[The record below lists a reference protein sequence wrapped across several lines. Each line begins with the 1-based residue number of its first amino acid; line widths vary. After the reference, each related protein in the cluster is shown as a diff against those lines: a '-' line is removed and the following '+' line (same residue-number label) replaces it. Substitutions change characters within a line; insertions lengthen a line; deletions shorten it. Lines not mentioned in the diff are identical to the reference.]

1 MLVKELINVL
11 SGLDGDAS
19 VYVIGYGHGDEEGFG
34 IPTELRSFLYDG
46 EVLELRGPVLK

>member
-19 VYVIGYGHGDEEGFG
+19 VYVIGYEEENG
-34 IPTELRSFLYDG
+34 INFPTELRSFLYDG